1 METAPSSGP
10 LTHVYTNAN
19 NVYMSDVVHA
29 RLDPETERLL
39 NRLKRQRGWND
50 SQVVRRGIR
59 ALAQL
64 ELKAGQGRKIIGLG
78 KFCSGVS
85 DLGSNERHLD
95 GFGR

>member
-1 METAPSSGP
+1 MT
-10 LTHVYTNAN
+10 
-19 NVYMSDVVHA
+19 DVVHA

-50 SQVVRRGIR
+50 SQVVRQGIR

-64 ELKAGQGRKIIGLG
+64 ELKRGRAHKIVGLA
-78 KFCSGVS
+78 KFRSGIP
-85 DLGSNERHLD
+85 DLGSNKRHLD